1 MNFDKILNIYK
12 EREKNN
18 IEESYECQIEET
30 MAKDNINK
38 KFNEYMEK
46 IVDMFEKDE
55 QGAPAD
61 LKLISSELCTK
72 KTKEL
77 IKDLKIQKVSKLNQ
91 LNVLIEEVKAQLEPV
106 DSYENG
112 IKILK
117 AYDILD
123 KKGKIVNE

>member
-1 MNFDKILNIYK
+1 MH
-12 EREKNN
+12 
-18 IEESYECQIEET
+18 
-30 MAKDNINK
+30 
-38 KFNEYMEK
+38 
-46 IVDMFEKDE
+46 
-55 QGAPAD
+55 
-61 LKLISSELCTK
+61 K

-77 IKDLKIQKVSKLNQ
+77 IKDLKIQRVSELNQ
-91 LNVLIEEVKAQLEPV
+91 LNILIEEVKAQLESV